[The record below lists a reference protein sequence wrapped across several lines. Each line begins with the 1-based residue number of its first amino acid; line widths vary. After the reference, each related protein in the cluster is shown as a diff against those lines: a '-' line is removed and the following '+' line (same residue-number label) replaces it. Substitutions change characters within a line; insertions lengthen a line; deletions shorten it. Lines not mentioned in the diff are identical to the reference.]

1 MQPIGGLPCRA
12 MMVRAA
18 ALVLAAAALASCG
31 GKSSS
36 PIGNSALASDL
47 GKQVGL
53 SSPLVCWSKA
63 GKLGRESA
71 MGYDRVCGI
80 SRAQPSIYV
89 RTGTTDSTGWCVVTP
104 RYVKAPRCPL

>member
-1 MQPIGGLPCRA
+1 MKL
-12 MMVRAA
+12 RAA
-18 ALVLAAAALASCG
+18 ALVLAAAALAGCG
-31 GKSSS
+31 GKSSSS

-47 GKQVGL
+47 DKQVGF
-53 SSPLVCWSKA
+53 SSPLVCWSKT
-63 GKLGRESA
+63 GKLGDESA

-80 SRAQPSIYV
+80 SRAEPSVYV